1 MWTEIWFPL
10 QILQDILKNDSIKLD
25 WNFKYSLMSDIVKVI
40 VFLYVCYFA
49 V

>member
-1 MWTEIWFPL
+1 M

-25 WNFKYSLMSDIVKVI
+25 WNFKYSLMLDIIKVI
-40 VFLYVCYFA
+40 VCVCHIA